1 MISLFHFNRSEY
13 FPIKNEVTA
22 TAGSKI
28 SVVVIIYPINPIK
41 RNPNT
46 NQTQAIKIV
55 NADSFLSLVA
65 QEAPNPSPNKS
76 ETIIQVVNIIIYL
89 VVRTGF
95 EPVSFLADV

>member
-1 MISLFHFNRSEY
+1 MNKLR
-13 FPIKNEVTA
+13 VR
-22 TAGSKI
+22 
-28 SVVVIIYPINPIK
+28 

-65 QEAPNPSPNKS
+65 QEAPNPSPNKR

-89 VVRTGF
+89 VVRTGL
-95 EPVSFLADV
+95 EPATMRPL